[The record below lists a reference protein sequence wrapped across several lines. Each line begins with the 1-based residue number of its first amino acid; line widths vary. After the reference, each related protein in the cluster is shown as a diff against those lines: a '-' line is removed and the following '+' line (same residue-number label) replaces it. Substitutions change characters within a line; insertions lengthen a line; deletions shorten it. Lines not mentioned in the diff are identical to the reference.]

1 MERCST
7 RITKDVFAKQPLLE
21 GRAEIGKRISDL
33 QKKKREI
40 GNKKS
45 ELSRSYNGEKNPQ
58 KKRLKGLQIQEL
70 AMRLQLMSIKEKQ
83 LQIKKGMAKS

>member
-1 MERCST
+1 MSQNPH
-7 RITKDVFAKQPLLE
+7 KQPILE
-21 GRAEIGKRISDL
+21 GKAEIGQRISDL
-33 QKKKREI
+33 QKKKREV

-45 ELSRSYNGEKNPQ
+45 ELSRSYNSEKNPQ

-83 LQIKKGMAKS
+83 LNIKKSMAKS

>member
-1 MERCST
+1 MSQNPH
-7 RITKDVFAKQPLLE
+7 KQPLLE

-33 QKKKREI
+33 QKKKREV

-45 ELSRSYNGEKNPQ
+45 MLSKAYNGEKNPQ

-70 AMRLQLMSIKEKQ
+70 TLRLQLMSIKEKQ
-83 LQIKKGMAKS
+83 LIIKKGMAKS

>member
-1 MERCST
+1 MSQNPN
-7 RITKDVFAKQPLLE
+7 KQPLLE
-21 GRAEIGKRISDL
+21 GRAEIGRRISDL
-33 QKKKREI
+33 QKKKREV

-70 AMRLQLMSIKEKQ
+70 TLRLQLMSIKEKQ
-83 LQIKKGMAKS
+83 LVIKKGMAKS

>member
-1 MERCST
+1 MSQNPH
-7 RITKDVFAKQPLLE
+7 KQPILE
-21 GRAEIGKRISDL
+21 GKAEIGQRISDL
-33 QKKKREI
+33 QKKKREV

-45 ELSRSYNGEKNPQ
+45 ELSRSYNQEKNPQ

-83 LQIKKGMAKS
+83 LNIKKSMAKS

>member
-1 MERCST
+1 MSQNPR
-7 RITKDVFAKQPLLE
+7 KQPLLE

-33 QKKKREI
+33 QKKKREV

-83 LQIKKGMAKS
+83 LVIKKGMAKS

>member
-1 MERCST
+1 MSQNPH
-7 RITKDVFAKQPLLE
+7 KQPILE

-33 QKKKREI
+33 QKKKRDI

-45 ELSRSYNGEKNPQ
+45 EISRAYNNEKNPE

-70 AMRLQLMSIKEKQ
+70 AMRLQLMAIKEKQ
-83 LQIKKGMAKS
+83 LVIKKGMAKS